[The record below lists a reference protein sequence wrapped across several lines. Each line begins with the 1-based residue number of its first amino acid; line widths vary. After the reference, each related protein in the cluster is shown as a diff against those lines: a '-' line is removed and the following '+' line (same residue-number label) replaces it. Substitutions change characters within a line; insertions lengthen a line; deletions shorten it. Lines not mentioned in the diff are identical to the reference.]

1 MHVFYGTAC
10 SLTYLVCVNQNSPAR
25 GAAPVNNELEVGYDA
40 AFESRWRHAEL
51 VSHICMALI
60 VAAAL
65 AGLFGRGPLS
75 HRTHQTEDG
84 RLAVDF
90 EPIARYGT
98 STQITLHLSPD
109 VPSIGALSILEPG
122 TAHVVLSS
130 ALIEP
135 MGLQQVIP
143 SPASSEAVGSGIG
156 LVFNVPAGK
165 KRAEVRLVIKPNDVG
180 PIRLD
185 VSQGSS
191 RLSFN
196 QFVLP

>member
-1 MHVFYGTAC
+1 VP
-10 SLTYLVCVNQNSPAR
+10 VDQKSPLR

-40 AFESRWRHAEL
+40 AFETRWRHLEL
-51 VSHICMALI
+51 VSHAGMAVV

-65 AGLFGRGPLS
+65 AGVFGQGPLS
-75 HRTHQTEDG
+75 HRTHQSEDG

-98 STQITLHLSPD
+98 STQITLHLFSD
-109 VPSIGALSILEPG
+109 MRGSGIQGAAAPN
-122 TAHVVLSS
+122 TAHVVLDS

-143 SPASSEAVGSGIG
+143 LPASSGAVAGGIEF
-156 LVFNVPAGK
+156 VFNVPGGK
-165 KRAEVRLVIKPNDVG
+165 TRAEVRFVIKPNTVG
-180 PIRLD
+180 PVRLD
-185 VSQGSS
+185 VSQGNTQ
-191 RLSFN
+191 LSWT

>member
-1 MHVFYGTAC
+1 
-10 SLTYLVCVNQNSPAR
+10 VNHDSPVR

-51 VSHICMALI
+51 VSHVCMAFI

-65 AGLFGRGPLS
+65 SGVFGRGPLS
-75 HRTHQTEDG
+75 HRTHQSEDG

-109 VPSIGALSILEPG
+109 VPSIGALSGLEPG
-122 TAHVVLSS
+122 TARVVLSS

-143 SPASSEAVGSGIG
+143 SPASSEAVGGGIG
-156 LVFNVPAGK
+156 LVFNIPAGK
-165 KRAEVRLVIKPNDVG
+165 SGAEVRFVIKPNDVG
-180 PIRLD
+180 LIRLD
-185 VSQGSS
+185 IARGNT
-191 RLSFN
+191 RLSLT

>member
-1 MHVFYGTAC
+1 
-10 SLTYLVCVNQNSPAR
+10 LVSVDQNSPLR
-25 GAAPVNNELEVGYDA
+25 GAAPVNNELEVGYDP
-40 AFESRWRHAEL
+40 AFETRWRHLEL
-51 VSHICMALI
+51 VSHAGMAVV

-65 AGLFGRGPLS
+65 AGLFGQGPLS

-98 STQITLHLSPD
+98 STQITLHLSSDTPGIG
-109 VPSIGALSILEPG
+109 VQGAGAPS
-122 TAHVVLSS
+122 TAHVVLDS

-143 SPASSEAVGSGIG
+143 LPARSGAVAGGIEF
-156 LVFNVPAGK
+156 VFNVPEGK
-165 KRAEVRLVIKPNDVG
+165 ARAEVRFVTKPNTVG
-180 PIRLD
+180 PVRLD
-185 VSQGSS
+185 VSQGNAH
-191 RLSFN
+191 LSWT

>member
-1 MHVFYGTAC
+1 MD
-10 SLTYLVCVNQNSPAR
+10 QNSPIR

-51 VSHICMALI
+51 VSHVCMAVI

-65 AGLFGRGPLS
+65 SGFFGRGPLS
-75 HRTHQTEDG
+75 HRTHQSEDG

-109 VPSIGALSILEPG
+109 VLSVGALSGLKPG

-143 SPASSEAVGSGIG
+143 GPTSSEASGGGIG
-156 LVFNVPAGK
+156 LVFNIPAGQS
-165 KRAEVRLVIKPNDVG
+165 RAEIRFVTKPNDVG

-185 VSQGSS
+185 VSQGNTH
-191 RLSFN
+191 LSFT